1 MTGERRDHRAGLNFF
16 FTFFDSVFSVRCAGD
31 FVAVVISFVCC
42 AGDFVALVRFA
53 GAFVVLVISLRW

>member
-1 MTGERRDHRAGLNFF
+1 MLVTLGAGDFVVLVTGEVRWC
-16 FTFFDSVFSVRCAGD
+16 VRCAGD